1 MHVQIDRQAPRP
13 VEQPRADGLQ
23 IVGAADAPQD
33 LAYLRDADPVPWDE
47 LETPVEALGC
57 AHLKRVTLREQEKK

>member
-1 MHVQIDRQAPRP
+1 M
-13 VEQPRADGLQ
+13 
-23 IVGAADAPQD
+23 QD